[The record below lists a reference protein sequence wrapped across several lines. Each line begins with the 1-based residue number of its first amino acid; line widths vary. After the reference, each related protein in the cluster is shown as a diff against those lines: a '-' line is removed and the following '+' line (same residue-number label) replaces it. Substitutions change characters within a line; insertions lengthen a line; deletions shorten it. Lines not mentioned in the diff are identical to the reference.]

1 MARTQTSGKCL
12 LCQQTF
18 KKGSMTRHFPK
29 CLAEHRGTG
38 KGRFFHVIVSGGP
51 DYWLHL
57 AVPVQATLESL
68 DMFLRS
74 KWLECCGH
82 LSAFRIG
89 GTSYEVTTEWSDGV
103 SMDVKTE
110 KVLRPELQF
119 THEYDFGSTTELD
132 LKVAGVYEG
141 KSGKKI
147 ELLAEND
154 APLIPC
160 SECGAPSVNFCSEC
174 LYEDKGCLCEE
185 HSKDHECGDEMF
197 LPVVNSPRT
206 GVCGYDGA

>member
-12 LCQQTF
+12 FCQQTY

-29 CLAEHRGTG
+29 CLAAHQNATG
-38 KGRFFHVIVSGGP
+38 GRFFHVIVTGGP

-57 AVPVQATLESL
+57 AVPVTATLKQL
-68 DMFLRS
+68 DEFLRD

-89 GTSYEVTTEWSDGV
+89 ETFYETETEWSEGE
-103 SMDVKTE
+103 SMKVKAD
-110 KVLRPELQF
+110 KVLKPALQF

-141 KSGKKI
+141 ASSKKI
-147 ELLAEND
+147 KLLAEND

-160 SECGAPSVNFCSEC
+160 SECGQPSVNFCTEC
-174 LYEDKGCLCEE
+174 LYEDTGCLCEE
-185 HSKDHECGDEMF
+185 HSQDHECGDDMF
-197 LPVVNSPRT
+197 LPVVNSPRA
-206 GVCGYDGA
+206 GVCGYGA